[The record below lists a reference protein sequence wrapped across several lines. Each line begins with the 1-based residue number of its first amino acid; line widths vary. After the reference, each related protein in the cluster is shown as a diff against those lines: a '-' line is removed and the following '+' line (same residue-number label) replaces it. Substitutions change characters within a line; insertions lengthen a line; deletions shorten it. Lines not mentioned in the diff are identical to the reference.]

1 MLHIFFIQEKIQQ
14 LKSLPMVALIV
25 EDSVPHARL
34 VMPLGQLKEGSR
46 LALPLLLPEYTSS
59 TGRRSPQT
67 H

>member
-1 MLHIFFIQEKIQQ
+1 
-14 LKSLPMVALIV
+14 MVALIV

-67 H
+67 Q

>member
-1 MLHIFFIQEKIQQ
+1 
-14 LKSLPMVALIV
+14 MVALIV

-34 VMPLGQLKEGSR
+34 VMPLGQLKEGSK
-46 LALPLLLPEYTSS
+46 LALPLLLPECTSS